1 MVLFIN
7 KIISW
12 IPFSK
17 TNVES
22 FQYLCIQ
29 HCIQQATPTPDSTQN
44 IENHLIWIVRYRV
57 ENSKQ
62 CFIVLKMCI
71 RCVLL
76 SNAVYLFW
84 IPNQIARRYEEL
96 LLSGDVYAIN
106 QLEKNYA
113 SSGNSSQIS
122 LSESDVNSK
131 AGGNS
136 GPASANQKG
145 RWLQINR
152 TNLVEC

>member
-1 MVLFIN
+1 MLKAFSTYASNIAFN
-7 KIISW
+7 KQPPPPTRPRILKIIWSELSD
-12 IPFSK
+12 IELK
-17 TNVES
+17 IVNNV
-22 FQYLCIQ
+22 
-29 HCIQQATPTPDSTQN
+29 
-44 IENHLIWIVRYRV
+44 
-57 ENSKQ
+57 
-62 CFIVLKMCI
+62 FIVLKMCI

-113 SSGNSSQIS
+113 SSGNSPQIS

>member
-1 MVLFIN
+1 
-7 KIISW
+7 
-12 IPFSK
+12 
-17 TNVES
+17 
-22 FQYLCIQ
+22 
-29 HCIQQATPTPDSTQN
+29 
-44 IENHLIWIVRYRV
+44 
-57 ENSKQ
+57 
-62 CFIVLKMCI
+62 MCI
-71 RCVLL
+71 RCVFL

-113 SSGNSSQIS
+113 SSGNSPQIS

-145 RWLQINR
+145 RWLQIDLP
-152 TNLVEC
+152 NLVEC